1 VDIEK
6 INQQLHD
13 ASATEI
19 VAWALSQGKK
29 TIATT
34 SFGKNAAVM
43 LNVISQVDQ
52 TVPTVWVDTGYNLR
66 DTYVV
71 ADKLIKR
78 IPLDYHVY
86 SPLTT
91 SERRN
96 AVMGGIPTMDD
107 EEMHTEFTRQVK
119 LEPFNR
125 AINEWA
131 PEIWIT
137 GIRQQETEHR
147 KSLDVLSWDARGIL
161 KVAPLFYWS
170 DKQVE
175 EYMKDNELL
184 SCRHYFDPTKVQD
197 GRECGLHTS
206 A

>member
-1 VDIEK
+1 MDIEK

-43 LNVISQVDQ
+43 LNVISQVNQ